1 MEIDKKEILRYLGY
15 KKTQNAEEAILSLI
29 DSCIEELK
37 NTVSMK
43 SIYSIFDLN
52 IKGYSIQIGDTFF
65 IQSKNLSKNLQDCE
79 KIILFAATLGPQP
92 DLLMKRYTF
101 IDMTRVAVL
110 QAAAAAMIEE
120 YCDECQRKIEQE
132 QKKKKLYLRPRFS
145 PGYGDFDIKY
155 QQQMISILDCP
166 RKIGLTLTDSFILA
180 PSKSVTAVIGLSQKK
195 KDCHMKGC
203 EVCNQLDCAFRRE

>member
-1 MEIDKKEILRYLGY
+1 MEIDKKEVLRYLGC
-15 KKTQNAEEAILSLI
+15 KKTQVIEETILSLI

-37 NTVSMK
+37 STVSMK
-43 SIYSIFDLN
+43 SIYSIFDLS

-65 IQSKNLSKNLQDCE
+65 IESKNLSKNLKECE
-79 KIILFAATLGPQP
+79 KIILFAATLGSQP
-92 DLLMKRYTF
+92 DLLMKRYTLT
-101 IDMTRVAVL
+101 DMTRVAVL

-120 YCDECQRKIEQE
+120 YCDKCQKKIEQE
-132 QKKKKLYLRPRFS
+132 QEKKKLYLRPRFS

-166 RKIGLTLTDSFILA
+166 RKIGLTLTNSFILA

-195 KDCHMKGC
+195 KNCHIKGC
-203 EVCNQLDCAFRRE
+203 EVCNQLDCTFRRE

>member
-195 KDCHMKGC
+195 KNCHIKGC
-203 EVCNQLDCAFRRE
+203 EMCNQLDCAFRRE

>member
-1 MEIDKKEILRYLGY
+1 MEVDKKEILRYLGY
-15 KKTQNAEEAILSLI
+15 KKTQNPEEIILSLI

-43 SIYSIFDLN
+43 STYSIFDLSV
-52 IKGYSIQIGDTFF
+52 KEYSVQIGDTF
-65 IQSKNLSKNLQDCE
+65 IIESKNLSKNLQECE
-79 KIILFAATLGPQP
+79 KIVLFAATLGSQP

-101 IDMTRVAVL
+101 TDMTRVAVL
-110 QAAAAAMIEE
+110 QATAAAIIEE
-120 YCDECQRKIEQE
+120 YCDECQRKIEEEQE
-132 QKKKKLYLRPRFS
+132 KNKLYLRPRFS
-145 PGYGDFDIKY
+145 PGYGDFDIKH

-180 PSKSVTAVIGLSQKK
+180 PSKSVTAVIGLSRKK
-195 KDCHMKGC
+195 KDCHIKGC